1 MTVHCV
7 GDCRLLEQV
16 GEKQD
21 FECMLT
27 SRGFRHEEFVL
38 RVRRLAQRALDA
50 DWNSD
55 YAVTVMRT
63 GSNVSHRYIGG
74 PVHDWVKRCAADL
87 TGGVYGSV
95 PCNVPRS
102 NRSAGGGGL
111 PLERGAE

>member
-1 MTVHCV
+1 MTVRCV

-27 SRGFRHEEFVL
+27 SRGLRHEEFVL
-38 RVRRLAQRALDA
+38 RVRRLAQRAVDA

-63 GSNVSHRYIGG
+63 ESNVSHRYIGG

-87 TGGVYGSV
+87 ARGAYGRPSDRVPLGSREPRAGV
-95 PCNVPRS
+95 
-102 NRSAGGGGL
+102 L
-111 PLERGAE
+111 PLERGTE